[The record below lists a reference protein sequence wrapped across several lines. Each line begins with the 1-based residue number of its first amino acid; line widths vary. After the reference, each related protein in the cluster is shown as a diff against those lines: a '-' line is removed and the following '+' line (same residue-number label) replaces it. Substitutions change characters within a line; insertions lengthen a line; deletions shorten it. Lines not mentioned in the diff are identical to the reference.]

1 MRCKGYR
8 RRGKK
13 ITKVRC
19 RSVIADGDYC
29 RFHKD
34 QDVGYS
40 VEDEDVDS
48 VEDEDVGYSVEDE
61 DVDSVEDED
70 VDSVEDE
77 DVDSVEDEDVGYE
90 DVNYSVGDRWGHKLS
105 SEEEDSDT
113 PSIKQNAERISEI
126 EKRQKSQGKQI
137 KQNAERISEIE
148 KKQKSQGKQI
158 RLLFVKNAQLENKI
172 SDVM

>member
-48 VEDEDVGYSVEDE
+48 VEDEDVGY
-61 DVDSVEDED
+61 
-70 VDSVEDE
+70 SVEDE